1 MVSDP
6 VFFREPQNNVFGES
20 MAVFHEA
27 ADILGLAPRI
37 RLELE
42 QPDYEHIF
50 YITTQLGDRL
60 VPLEPAEAA
69 AHAGLPAS
77 TLPARAALTRLF
89 DGKIVLRQ
97 EALRQGSFH
106 FEDGLV
112 RLGDKGVYRVTPGGF
127 VRLKAY
133 RVQHNQ
139 ARGPYKGGVRF
150 HQAVS
155 LDLFNAL
162 AAEMTWKTA
171 IADVPFG
178 GAKGGIRMDPR
189 EYSRE
194 ELETITLRYMYR
206 LKQLVGPNVDIPAPD
221 VGTNAE
227 VMAWMLRQYSDGERE
242 RHELRGVVTG
252 KDVRIGGSEGRVK
265 ATGQGLAFCIEEW
278 FGDARAAAAGGPLH
292 RPGLRQ
298 RGLGRGRDPRAPWAA
313 SAWPCRT
320 PTAPSSTPAASTSP
334 PSSPTSTTNP
344 DNLRRSV
351 AGYPDAQAIGP
362 LDFWAVEAD
371 IAIPAALGDAITG
384 DVAEQLKVKLVA
396 EGANR
401 PTTAEGDRVLAE
413 RGIDVIPDIIGNA
426 GGVTVSYYE
435 WLQNKRMEHWTE
447 AEVNGAPGAGH
458 QGQLPPHPRHRRG
471 PAPAHGR
478 ITTRAASPWAGRCRS
493 APRRWCSRSSASR
506 PTTCWRASPSELKH
520 RGAAARDRVPA
531 PGKRGTRVPP
541 SSR

>member
-1 MVSDP
+1 MLIDP
-6 VFFREPQNNVFGES
+6 VSMREPENNVFGES

-27 ADILGLAPRI
+27 ADIIGLGPRI

-50 YITTQLGDRL
+50 YITTSLQDRL
-60 VPLEPAEAA
+60 VPLPAAEAA
-69 AHAGLPAS
+69 AHPGLLAS
-77 TLPARAALTRLF
+77 EVPARSAMTRLF
-89 DGKIVLRQ
+89 DGTIILRP
-97 EALRQGSFH
+97 EALRSGSMVFK
-106 FEDGLV
+106 DGLV

-127 VRLKAY
+127 MRLKAY

-150 HQAVS
+150 HQGVS

-178 GAKGGIRMDPR
+178 GAKGGVRMDPR
-189 EYSRE
+189 AYSRE
-194 ELETITLRYMYR
+194 ELETISLRYMYR
-206 LKQLVGPNVDIPAPD
+206 LKQLIGPNVDIPAPD

-278 FGDARAAAAGGPLH
+278 FEAHGLPLQGARFIVQGFGNVGSSVAEILGSMGGRCVAVQDADGSIF
-292 RPGLRQ
+292 
-298 RGLGRGRDPRAPWAA
+298 DPRGIDIAA
-313 SAWPCRT
+313 LHAHVHDPE
-320 PTAPSSTPAASTSP
+320 
-334 PSSPTSTTNP
+334 
-344 DNLRRSV
+344 NLRRSV
-351 AGYPDAQAIGP
+351 AGYPGAEPIGAA
-362 LDFWAVEAD
+362 DFWAVEAE
-371 IAIPAALGDAITG
+371 IAIPAALGDAISG
-384 DVAEQLKVKLVA
+384 QVAERLRVRLVA

-401 PTTAEGDRVLAE
+401 PTTAEGERVLAA

-447 AEVNGAPGAGH
+447 AEVKARLSRAIKGNYRLIRDIAADRPAQSADHDSHAFVVGRR
-458 QGQLPPHPRHRRG
+458 LPVRTAAMVLALKRIE
-471 PAPAHGR
+471 AHYLLEGF
-478 ITTRAASPWAGRCRS
+478 SQ
-493 APRRWCSRSSASR
+493 
-506 PTTCWRASPSELKH
+506 
-520 RGAAARDRVPA
+520 
-531 PGKRGTRVPP
+531 
-541 SSR
+541 